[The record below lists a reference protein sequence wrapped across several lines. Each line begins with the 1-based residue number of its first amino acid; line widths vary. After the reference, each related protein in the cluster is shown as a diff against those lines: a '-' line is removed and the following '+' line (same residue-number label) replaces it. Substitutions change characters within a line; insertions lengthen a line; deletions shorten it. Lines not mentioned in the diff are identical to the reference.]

1 MEQRGK
7 ISIDLR
13 PIEEGDEPLY
23 KRGRAVFEAGKVS
36 GLLRRGDSSFRC
48 QVEGSKG
55 ESYSVSVSL
64 SGGRLS
70 SYSCNCE
77 ASKRYPGPCKH
88 VVAALLSIK
97 DQYGDEENGEDD
109 FFADVDMSDF
119 PF

>member
-23 KRGRAVFEAGKVS
+23 KRGRGVYEAGKVS

-55 ESYSVSVSL
+55 ESYSVFVSL
-64 SGGRLS
+64 VGGRLS

>member
-1 MEQRGK
+1 MEQWGK
-7 ISIDLR
+7 ISIDLT

-23 KRGRAVFEAGKVS
+23 KRGRAVYEAGKVS

-55 ESYSVSVSL
+55 ESYGVFVSL
-64 SGGRLS
+64 DGGRLS

>member
-23 KRGRAVFEAGKVS
+23 KRGRAVYEAGKVS

-64 SGGRLS
+64 AGGRLS

>member
-23 KRGRAVFEAGKVS
+23 KRGRAVYESGKVS

-64 SGGRLS
+64 AGGRLS

>member
-1 MEQRGK
+1 MVDQGK
-7 ISIDLR
+7 IKIDLR

-23 KRGRAVFEAGKVS
+23 KRGRAVFDSGKVTS
-36 GLLRRGDSSFRC
+36 LFRRGPSSFHC
-48 QVEGSKG
+48 QVEGSNG

-64 SGGRLS
+64 DGGRLS

>member
-1 MEQRGK
+1 MEARGK

-23 KRGRAVFEAGKVS
+23 KRGRAVFDSGKVS

-64 SGGRLS
+64 AGGRLS

>member
-1 MEQRGK
+1 MGELGR
-7 ISIDLR
+7 IRIDLR

-23 KRGRAVFEAGKVS
+23 KRGRAVYEAGKVS

-48 QVEGSKG
+48 SVEGSKG
-55 ESYSVSVSL
+55 ESYSVFVSL
-64 SGGRLS
+64 DGGRLS

-88 VVAALLSIK
+88 VVAALFAIEEE
-97 DQYGDEENGEDD
+97 YGDKENGEDD

>member
-23 KRGRAVFEAGKVS
+23 KRGRAVFESGKVS

-64 SGGRLS
+64 AGGRLS

>member
-1 MEQRGK
+1 MADQGK
-7 ISIDLR
+7 IKIDLR

-23 KRGRAVFEAGKVS
+23 KRGRAVFDSGKVS
-36 GLLRRGDSSFRC
+36 SLFRRGPSSFHC

-64 SGGRLS
+64 DGGRLS

>member
-55 ESYSVSVSL
+55 ESYGVSVSL
-64 SGGRLS
+64 AGGRLS

>member
-64 SGGRLS
+64 AGGRLS

>member
-7 ISIDLR
+7 ISINLR

-64 SGGRLS
+64 AGGRLS

>member
-23 KRGRAVFEAGKVS
+23 KRGRAVYEAGKVS

-64 SGGRLS
+64 AGGRLS

-77 ASKRYPGPCKH
+77 ASKHYPGPCKH